1 MLPDWEIEQ
10 IRKII
15 KNSTPG
21 PWELGEIANSVV
33 SKTPPTDTDLD
44 EQALEAQKERYGGYP
59 IAENVMD
66 NDKEFI
72 IASKKYFIK
81 LLHHVEEMEIAIDML
96 KEVLHASEDMIK
108 VQDDE
113 RVQIR
118 MDFLNDYSKIYAKLS
133 DAIRQC
139 ERIEDN

>member
-1 MLPDWEIEQ
+1 MLPDWELEQ

-15 KNSTPG
+15 KASTPG
-21 PWELGEIANSVV
+21 PWEIGTMGNSVV

-44 EQALEAQKERYGGYP
+44 EKALEAQKNRYGGYP
-59 IAENVMD
+59 VAENITD
-66 NDKEFI
+66 TDKEFI

-81 LLHHVEEMEIAIDML
+81 LLHHVEEMEITIDLL
-96 KEVLHASEDMIK
+96 KEVLHASKDMIT

-118 MDFLNDYSKIYAKLS
+118 MDFLNEYSKVYAKLS
-133 DAIRQC
+133 DAIHQC
-139 ERIEDN
+139 DRIDEG